1 MPQWISTWLNTEKAC
16 VGAVLKHRMKQ
27 NKYEKRKKTMEKESK
42 EEKKANGYTIGKS
55 CLLQISTGTA
65 AINDLGA
72 TEKEEKE
79 KRSYRNKNIQ
89 IMRGWWRDKR
99 KVMEVFGKIRKLF
112 SQLWYKKDFRHMRK
126 GEKMKRMKSL
136 HKGAREGR
144 PY

>member
-1 MPQWISTWLNTEKAC
+1 
-16 VGAVLKHRMKQ
+16 
-27 NKYEKRKKTMEKESK
+27 MEKESK

-89 IMRGWWRDKR
+89 IMRG
-99 KVMEVFGKIRKLF
+99 
-112 SQLWYKKDFRHMRK
+112 
-126 GEKMKRMKSL
+126 
-136 HKGAREGR
+136 
-144 PY
+144 